1 MESKT
6 LKVNL
11 YKLTKNQPAKLN
23 TMLSEILLTNIENKQ
38 FNYLQTVF
46 GNFIEKSNIFL
57 IKSDYSLLKIQKQT
71 ESIYHPFNRKN
82 QKFESEKAP
91 I

>member
-23 TMLSEILLTNIENKQ
+23 TMLSEILLTNIENKAR
-38 FNYLQTVF
+38 LQALIIE
-46 GNFIEKSNIFL
+46 NCDKNLNDEKRILDNIEKL
-57 IKSDYSLLKIQKQT
+57 QSDELLRLFK
-71 ESIYHPFNRKN
+71 RM
-82 QKFESEKAP
+82 ESERSD
-91 I
+91 